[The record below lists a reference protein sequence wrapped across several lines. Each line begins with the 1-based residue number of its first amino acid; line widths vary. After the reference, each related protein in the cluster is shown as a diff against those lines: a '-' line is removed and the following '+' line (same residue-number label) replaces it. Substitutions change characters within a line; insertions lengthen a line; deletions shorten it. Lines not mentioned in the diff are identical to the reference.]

1 MKYMLVFLRNFLAL
15 FCRIY
20 HLRLEVAM
28 HYAIAVQVRHRVTH
42 LQRDCKLLW
51 QWNLDLELM
60 HEIKEIRSLQKCDD
74 VMWRTFCKT

>member
-1 MKYMLVFLRNFLAL
+1 
-15 FCRIY
+15 
-20 HLRLEVAM
+20 M

-60 HEIKEIRSLQKCDD
+60 HEIKEIRSLQQCDD